1 MANDL
6 GLEVSEGLAETASV
20 LLQQN
25 VLLGDG
31 SGDGRY
37 ALARD
42 PAHIRLKEVM
52 AGLRKAEF
60 PGEKNT
66 VESSAGSDHDQPD
79 INRLIASANASWEGS
94 FESFTLADMLPL
106 EGKKTDSQTVAV
118 KQDRES
124 D

>member
-1 MANDL
+1 M
-6 GLEVSEGLAETASV
+6 
-20 LLQQN
+20 
-25 VLLGDG
+25 
-31 SGDGRY
+31 
-37 ALARD
+37 
-42 PAHIRLKEVM
+42 
-52 AGLRKAEF
+52 
-60 PGEKNT
+60 

-106 EGKKTDSQTVAV
+106 EGKKTDSQAVAV